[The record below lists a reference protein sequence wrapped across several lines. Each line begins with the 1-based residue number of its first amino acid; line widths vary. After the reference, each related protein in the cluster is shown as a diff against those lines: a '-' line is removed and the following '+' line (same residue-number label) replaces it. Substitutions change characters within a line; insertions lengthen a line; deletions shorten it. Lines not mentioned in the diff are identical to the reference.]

1 MRIDDQLKILAVK
14 SNMSM
19 AEMARRL
26 DKSPQ
31 AFNQK
36 IKRGVFT
43 LDDLYDITGCRFE
56 SAFVLPDG
64 EKIEIGGDR

>member
-1 MRIDDQLKILAVK
+1 
-14 SNMSM
+14 
-19 AEMARRL
+19 MARRL

-43 LDDLYDITGCRFE
+43 LDDLYDIALVTGCRFE